1 MTAGGID
8 MAIHVVAK
16 SVVPV
21 EKQEEYKV
29 LAQRLVEMTRKEKG
43 CISYS
48 LYQEKDDPEVLTF
61 LEVWQDKE
69 HLEAHSRTSHFTEI
83 VPELEKIRE
92 KGEVNIYTEIK

>member
-1 MTAGGID
+1 

-21 EKQEEYKV
+21 DRQEEYKV

-48 LYQEKDDPEVLTF
+48 LYQGKDDPEVLTF
-61 LEVWQDKE
+61 LEVWQDME
-69 HLEAHSRTSHFTEI
+69 HLEAHFKTPHFTEI
-83 VPELEKIRE
+83 VPELEKIRK
-92 KGEVNIYTEIK
+92 KGEVDLYTEIN